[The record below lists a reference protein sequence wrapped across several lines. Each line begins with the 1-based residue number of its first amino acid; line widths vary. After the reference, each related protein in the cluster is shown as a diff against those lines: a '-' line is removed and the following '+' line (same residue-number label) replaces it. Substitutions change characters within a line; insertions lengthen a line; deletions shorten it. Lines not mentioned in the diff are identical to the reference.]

1 MENLL
6 KKLTSTIL
14 HFTIIYQGLI
24 RHKKPRQFQIY
35 NKINPYDEERDNK
48 IPLEGWTARRFKEV
62 KRSRVESE
70 C

>member
-48 IPLEGWTARRFKEV
+48 IPLEG
-62 KRSRVESE
+62 
-70 C
+70 